1 MNEKYRRTDS
11 LAYATGSFKNN
22 LEEVIQRWSDIVISI
37 ADIGPKLIEDIKN
50 MIKNKSD
57 ISSKKTETMTDLS
70 SLGKLLS
77 ELEDV
82 NANNYDLMIEM
93 DGLDFPL
100 KGPKK
105 MMAICKREEEEIGLL
120 QTILR
125 NLSKTMT
132 FIDKES
138 DTEEE
143 LLLNSLKSFE
153 DAFNQFQELCN
164 EGIQLFSQIAEELDK
179 EHKKA
184 RKYLGIV

>member
-22 LEEVIQRWSDIVISI
+22 LEEIIQRWSDIVISI
-37 ADIGPKLIEDIKN
+37 ADLGPKLIEDIKN
-50 MIKNKSD
+50 MVKDKSR
-57 ISSKKTETMTDLS
+57 ISSKKSETMTDLTN
-70 SLGKLLS
+70 LGKLLNDLDS
-77 ELEDV
+77 A

-100 KGPKK
+100 KGPKE
-105 MMAICKREEEEIGLL
+105 MMSICKQEEEEIGFL
-120 QTILR
+120 QTILK

-132 FIDKES
+132 FIEKGG

-143 LLLNSLKSFE
+143 LLMNSLKSFE

-164 EGIQLFSQIAEELDK
+164 DGIQLFSKIAEELEK

>member
-22 LEEVIQRWSDIVISI
+22 LEDVIQRWTDIVLSI
-37 ADIGPKLIEDIKN
+37 VDLCPKVMEDIKN
-50 MIKNKSD
+50 IIKNRTD
-57 ISSKKTETMTDLS
+57 VSSKKTEIMSDLTS
-70 SLGKLLS
+70 IGKLLG
-77 ELEDV
+77 ELEAT
-82 NANNYDLMIEM
+82 NAENYDLMIEM

-105 MMAICKREEEEIGLL
+105 MMTICKDEEEDIGSL
-120 QTILR
+120 QNILQ

-132 FIDKES
+132 FIEKGN
-138 DTEEE
+138 TEEE
-143 LLLNSLKSFE
+143 LLLNSLNSFE
-153 DAFNQFQELCN
+153 EAFNKFQELAN
-164 EGIQLFSQIAEELDK
+164 SAIQLFSTIAEELER

>member
-1 MNEKYRRTDS
+1 MSEKYRRTDS

-22 LEEVIQRWSDIVISI
+22 LEDIIQRWSDIVISVV
-37 ADIGPKLIEDIKN
+37 DVCPKIIEDIKN
-50 MIKNKSD
+50 IMKNRTSV
-57 ISSKKTETMTDLS
+57 SSKKTEIMSDLTN
-70 SLGKLLS
+70 LGKILS
-77 ELEDV
+77 ELEKI
-82 NANNYDLMIEM
+82 NAENYGLMIEM

-105 MMAICKREEEEIGLL
+105 MMQLCKDEEEEIGFL

-132 FIDKES
+132 FIEKG

-143 LLLNSLKSFE
+143 LLMNSLKSFE
-153 DAFNQFQELCN
+153 DAFNQFQELTN
-164 EGIQLFSQIAEELDK
+164 KAIQLFSNIAEELEK

>member
-22 LEEVIQRWSDIVISI
+22 LEDIIQRWSDIVISI
-37 ADIGPKLIEDIKN
+37 VDVSPKLIEDIKN
-50 MIKNKSD
+50 IVKNRTNA
-57 ISSKKTETMTDLS
+57 SSKKTQIMSVLTN
-70 SLGKLLS
+70 LGKLLAD
-77 ELEDV
+77 LEKV
-82 NANNYDLMIEM
+82 NAENYSLMIEM
-93 DGLDFPL
+93 GGLDFPL

-105 MMAICKREEEEIGLL
+105 MITVCKDEEEEIGFL

-132 FIDKES
+132 FIEKG

-143 LLLNSLKSFE
+143 LLMNSLKSYE
-153 DAFNQFQELCN
+153 DAFNQFQELTDKA
-164 EGIQLFSQIAEELDK
+164 IQLFSYTAEELDK